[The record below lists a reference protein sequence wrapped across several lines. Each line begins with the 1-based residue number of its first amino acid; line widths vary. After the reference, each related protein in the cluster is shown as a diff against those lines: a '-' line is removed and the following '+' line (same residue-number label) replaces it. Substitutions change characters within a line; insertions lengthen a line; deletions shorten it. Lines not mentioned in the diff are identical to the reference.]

1 VISLFTNEIDKN
13 DIPVKITENVDY
25 SYMGP
30 VVGCPMPAYRRTWH
44 APPRSRRDVR
54 HPANLDENAF

>member
-1 VISLFTNEIDKN
+1 MIGLFTNEIDKN

-30 VVGCPMPAYRRTWH
+30 VVGCPMPAYRRADLACT
-44 APPRSRRDVR
+44 AEIASGRSSSGQSG
-54 HPANLDENAF
+54 